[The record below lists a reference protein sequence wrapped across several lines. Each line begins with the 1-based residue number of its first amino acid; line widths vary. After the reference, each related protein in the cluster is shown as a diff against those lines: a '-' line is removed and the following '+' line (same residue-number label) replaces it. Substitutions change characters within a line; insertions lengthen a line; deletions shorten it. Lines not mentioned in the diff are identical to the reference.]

1 MRRRLSLLL
10 WPLLAILFVPAPAE
24 AAEPARVLLQTEPAA
39 DGSVRVTAAVL
50 DARGAPVPETPVT
63 FRVRT
68 TFGWLILAESTT
80 GRNGRARA
88 TVPAGNA
95 WEIAVEAGEDG
106 TARAAILLS
115 QRTMSPPRIRP
126 GRDRLLGLSPQPG
139 IISPRP
145 VPFQVALLGLIL
157 AGVWST
163 YGYVIWLLLR
173 IHRVHGG

>member
-1 MRRRLSLLL
+1 MRQRRSLLL
-10 WPLLAILFVPAPAE
+10 WAFLAMLFVTASAE
-24 AAEPARVLLQTEPAA
+24 AAEPARVILQTEPAA

-50 DARGAPVPETPVT
+50 DAQGASVPEVPVT
-63 FRVRT
+63 FRART

-80 GRNGRARA
+80 GRDGRAQT

-95 WEIAVEAGEDG
+95 WEITVEAGEDG
-106 TARAAILLS
+106 TARAAILLGE
-115 QRTMSPPRIRP
+115 RNMSSPRVRP

-139 IISPRP
+139 LISPHP

-173 IHRVHGG
+173 IHRVQAG